1 MISSASPA
9 YTSSYLQR
17 IPTMFIISYIDQSVA
32 LYGHTTVN
40 NSWYKTV
47 FSFNIVIRSFIYFYL
62 TQVFT
67 FDQTETE
74 A

>member
-1 MISSASPA
+1 
-9 YTSSYLQR
+9 
-17 IPTMFIISYIDQSVA
+17 MFIISYIDQSA
-32 LYGHTTVN
+32 LYGHTTGN
-40 NSWYKTV
+40 NSRYKTV